1 MAAFKFRL
9 ESVVNLKRRAED
21 IRKAELAEAR
31 ETLGKKESH
40 LVNLFE
46 HRAECQDRVTTG
58 LASSNLDVPG
68 KLVYYAYM
76 ERLADEIANQT
87 CDVEKSREDMETKRE
102 LLLESSREKK
112 ALEKLR
118 PRMKERFTE
127 SEKRNEQ
134 ACLDDT
140 AGNLHGRN
148 GNGKLH
154 WTKEL

>member
-1 MAAFKFRL
+1 M
-9 ESVVNLKRRAED
+9 
-21 IRKAELAEAR
+21 EA
-31 ETLGKKESH
+31 
-40 LVNLFE
+40 
-46 HRAECQDRVTTG
+46 
-58 LASSNLDVPG
+58 
-68 KLVYYAYM
+68 
-76 ERLADEIANQT
+76 
-87 CDVEKSREDMETKRE
+87 KRE

-118 PRMKERFTE
+118 HKMKERFTQ

-140 AGNLHGRN
+140 AGNLHGRK